1 MKNILV
7 LIHDDDGQEAR
18 LQAALDV
25 ARAFEGHLTCLDVA
39 MLPAMVGD
47 YAALGVEAMMMADE
61 RDRERAN
68 RRRTEARLA
77 ADDVPFTWIDVT
89 GDVAREL
96 KDASRLA
103 DLIVLNREMISVSAP
118 DMRRIVG
125 ETLIS
130 AKKPVLAVPAGAHGI
145 KIDGNAVV
153 AWDGSVEAEA
163 ALIASVP
170 LLRRARSVVILWVDD
185 GSVTVPATEAATY
198 LSRYGIK
205 PIVRRIAPGLD
216 RASTAIIVDLR
227 MHHPAYLVMG
237 GFSHPRFL
245 EQVFGSVTTRL
256 LKDSPVP
263 LFLAH

>member
-1 MKNILV
+1 MKNVLV

-25 ARAFEGHLTCLDVA
+25 ARAFGGHLTCLDVA

-47 YAALGVEAMMMADE
+47 YAVLGAEMLMLADE

-68 RRRTEARLA
+68 RARTEARLA
-77 ADDVPFTWIDVT
+77 ADDVPFTWVTAT
-89 GDVAREL
+89 GDVARKL

-103 DLIVLNREMISVSAP
+103 DLIVLNRELISFSAP

-130 AKKPVLAVPAGAHGI
+130 AKKPVLAVPADARGVDL
-145 KIDGNAVV
+145 DGNAMV
-153 AWDGSVEAEA
+153 AWDGSAEAEA

-170 LLRRARSVVILWVDD
+170 LLQRARSVVILWVDD
-185 GSVTVPATEAATY
+185 GSVAVPATEAATY

-205 PIVRRIAPGLD
+205 PLVRRVDPGLA
-216 RASTAIIVDLR
+216 RASAAIMGEVRL
-227 MHHPAYLVMG
+227 HHPAYLVMG

>member
-18 LQAALDV
+18 LQSALDV
-25 ARAFEGHLTCLDVA
+25 ARAFGGHLTCLDVA
-39 MLPAMVGD
+39 VLPAMVGD
-47 YAALGVEAMMMADE
+47 YAALGVEAMMLADE

-68 RRRTEARLA
+68 RTRTEARLA
-77 ADDVPFTWIDVT
+77 ADDVPFTWVDAT
-89 GDVAREL
+89 GDVAREIR
-96 KDASRLA
+96 DASRLA
-103 DLIVLNREMISVSAP
+103 DLVVLNRELISLSAP

-125 ETLIS
+125 EALIS
-130 AKKPVLAVPAGAHGI
+130 AKKPVLAVPADAHGV
-145 KIDGNAVV
+145 KIDGNAMV

-170 LLRRARSVVILWVDD
+170 LLRQARSVVILWVDD

-205 PIVRRIAPGLD
+205 PIVRRVPGNLE
-216 RASTAIIVDLR
+216 RPSTAIMVELR
-227 MHHPAYLVMG
+227 LHHPAYLVMG
-237 GFSHPRFL
+237 GFSHPRFV